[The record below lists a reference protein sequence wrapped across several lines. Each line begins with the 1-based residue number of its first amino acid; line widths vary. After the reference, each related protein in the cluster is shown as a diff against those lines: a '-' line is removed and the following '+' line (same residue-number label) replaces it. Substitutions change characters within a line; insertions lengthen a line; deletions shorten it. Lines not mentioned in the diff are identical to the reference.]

1 MLEEGSHYELLA
13 NDKTNEFGY
22 AALCEAQNL
31 QTLEDCDTPKSPA
44 PEIPEAAA
52 PISAK
57 QFVDQLLDIKKD
69 DDDGDAKIEE
79 TAKDPEPKP
88 KAQGPQVT
96 LELDPDLDLKKKDS
110 SQDQDNVG
118 AVLEFSE
125 SKVND
130 KAVIVPING
139 QNEEEEKEGDEE
151 KGDGEEA
158 DAPPEKCAIWKY
170 NKPEFPIFV
179 IGIFLSFLSGGSW
192 PMFAYI
198 VTEML
203 DIFYS
208 CNDLTGPLLL
218 DVVDPCAVSFAEDV
232 FSVNSTAHI
241 YGMCQ
246 TYTDI
251 TMGRG
256 TCSSN
261 LDELTIEKSVCLQ
274 HMRTNVDWWCLGF
287 VICGVVGALGE
298 ALGVIIFTCM
308 GEHLTHRLREAS
320 FKNIVRQN
328 IAWFDEKENS
338 TGSLT
343 FKLSTDAA
351 LVQNTKGK
359 HIGKSIDQ
367 MCSLATALIICFVTS
382 WQLTLVMVASCVVMF
397 TGMSLHTQVRVS
409 NGLIS

>member
-1 MLEEGSHYELLA
+1 MLEEGSHFDLLKNA
-13 NDKTNEFGY
+13 NDNELGY

-31 QTLEDCDTPKSPA
+31 QTLEQCQTPKPVVQIVVEA
-44 PEIPEAAA
+44 PEVSNQA
-52 PISAK
+52 
-57 QFVDQLLDIKKD
+57 
-69 DDDGDAKIEE
+69 
-79 TAKDPEPKP
+79 T
-88 KAQGPQVT
+88 QGPQ
-96 LELDPDLDLKKKDS
+96 LSSDSELGLKKRQVSGDEGT
-110 SQDQDNVG
+110 VG

-125 SKVND
+125 SKVKDN
-130 KAVIVPING
+130 AAIQPIKG
-139 QNEEEEKEGDEE
+139 HETEEEGKED
-151 KGDGEEA
+151 EA
-158 DAPPEKCAIWKY
+158 DEGCAIWAY
-170 NKPEFPIFV
+170 NKPEFRIFA

-203 DIFYS
+203 DVFYS
-208 CNDLTGPLLL
+208 CNELAAPLLL
-218 DVVDPCAVSFAEDV
+218 DAADPCAVSFAEET
-232 FSVNSTAHI
+232 FPVNSTAHI

-261 LDELTIEKSVCLQ
+261 VDKLSVDKSVCLE
-274 HMRTNVDWWCLGF
+274 HMQSQVAWWCLGF
-287 VICGVVGALGE
+287 VICGVVGALAE

-308 GEHLTHRLREAS
+308 GEHLTQRLREAS

-343 FKLSTDAA
+343 FQLSTDAA

-359 HIGKSIDQ
+359 RIGKSIDQ
-367 MCSLATALIICFVTS
+367 VCSLVVALAICFATS

-397 TGMSLHTQVRVS
+397 TGMSLHTQVRTIK
-409 NGLIS
+409 GLILLCETALE